1 MFWPAMTALMDSDQ
15 FVPDPPFPMDPTPA
29 PEPEPEP
36 EPEVPEGGEGD
47 PE

>member
-1 MFWPAMTALMDSDQ
+1 MMWPAITALMDSDQ